1 MTETTSPAPARHP
14 RHAVFSFDS
23 ASLRGHE
30 LRLRYRLTGG
40 TDPEVAFEELL
51 LLPATLPAPDPD
63 DPVVQRLVD
72 GCHRAFGVSY
82 FKAAL
87 PPRIEAAPVGAADA
101 AFWDLLY
108 TEGMG
113 EFYFRNG
120 LSPLG
125 KAVFPRVNA
134 STAPLPGAS
143 AGNGSLVL
151 LGGGKDSALVADIV
165 NSTGKPAAA
174 LALGNSVWMQRSAA
188 AARLPLHTIGRR
200 LDPRL
205 LQLNAAGAWNGH
217 IPISACIAF
226 VATLVGYAAGFNAVL
241 TGNERGADDTLVELD
256 GYSINHQWSKSL
268 RFECAFREW
277 CARQYTQGPSYFS
290 LLRPLSEI
298 HIAQLFAKLGA
309 QHASFTSCNG
319 NFRQQAGRRQEQS
332 TPRWCGRCAK
342 CVFVSLLLAPHLT
355 GAQVQQIFGGDF
367 LAEEYNRAQL
377 QDLLGLGSG
386 KPWDCVGTLQECR
399 LSITALARQHRL
411 AGMAAALVDANPGV
425 LVAEFAEAWLHEFT
439 PAAAHCLAGDW
450 LEALYAYIRA
460 PR

>member
-1 MTETTSPAPARHP
+1 MTESNSPAPARRP
-14 RHAVFSFDS
+14 RHAVFSFAS

-30 LRLRYRLTGG
+30 LRLRYRLAGG
-40 TDPEVAFEELL
+40 TDADVEFEELL
-51 LLPATLPAPDPD
+51 LLPATLPAPDPE
-63 DPVVQRLVD
+63 DPVVRRLVD

-82 FKAAL
+82 FKTAL
-87 PPRIEAAPVGAADA
+87 PPRIDAVAVGAADA

-120 LSPLG
+120 LSPKG
-125 KAVFPRVNA
+125 KAVFPRTHA
-134 STAPLPGAS
+134 AAMPLPGS
-143 AGNGSLVL
+143 SGSNGSLVL

-165 NSTGKPAAA
+165 SRNNLPAAA

-188 AARLPLHTIGRR
+188 AASLPLHTIGRR
-200 LDPRL
+200 LDPQL

-226 VATLVGYAAGFNAVL
+226 VATLVAYAAGFTDVL
-241 TGNERGADDTLVELD
+241 AGNERGADDASVEID
-256 GYSINHQWSKSL
+256 GCSINHQWSKSL
-268 RFECAFREW
+268 RFERGFREW
-277 CARQYTQGPSYFS
+277 CARQYTQGPSYYS

-298 HIAQLFAKLGA
+298 HIAHLFAKLDA
-309 QHASFTSCNG
+309 QHDCFTSCNG
-319 NFRQQAGRRQEQS
+319 NFRQQVGHLPGQT

-355 GAQVQQIFGGDF
+355 IAQVQQIFGGDF
-367 LAEEYNRAQL
+367 LAAEHNRAQL

-399 LSITALARQHRL
+399 LSLTALVRQQRL
-411 AGMAAALVDANPGV
+411 AGMAAALVAAHPEV
-425 LVAEFAEAWLHEFT
+425 LVPDF
-439 PAAAHCLAGDW
+439 AAAWQYECTPVATHCLSGDW
-450 LEALYAYIRA
+450 QEMLNAYIRA
-460 PR
+460 R